1 MQARRKH
8 LVKEYE
14 DSYPIP
20 KEGEEI
26 GLCVGL
32 RGERMF
38 DIETASGEK
47 LIAFLPT
54 RFQNLIWLRQGMYV
68 VFRRAEGAEEAEKV
82 RGWIEGIYLVDK
94 VKEAMK
100 EPFWP
105 EVFREKENK
114 IREVEGEE
122 EEEEDENEEN
132 EEVNSYSG
140 DDEDDVYGM

>member
-1 MQARRKH
+1 
-8 LVKEYE
+8 
-14 DSYPIP
+14 
-20 KEGEEI
+20 
-26 GLCVGL
+26 
-32 RGERMF
+32 MF

-105 EVFREKENK
+105 EVFKERESR
-114 IREVEGEE
+114 IGEVEGDGEEDE
-122 EEEEDENEEN
+122 EEEEDN
-132 EEVNSYSG
+132 EEVDSYSG